1 MVQAGETGCAWSVEW
16 AEELQIY
23 AEEVAH
29 LRRRLTQAPLFSCL
43 LPWRS
48 SRSSRPPDPTLTP
61 PHACQPRSLPTRLSA
76 LDTES
81 QSDLEVYSN
90 EMNPTLGKEGL
101 IMGGTDYGNESPSRR
116 LFGAAAGNS
125 EGEIAGKP
133 QGSLSGHP
141 VSETVICGDLC
152 PPTSLLSSRPA

>member
-1 MVQAGETGCAWSVEW
+1 MFTAEIGRWCCGWRSRAHDMVQAGETGCAWSVEW

-43 LPWRS
+43 PPWRS

-76 LDTES
+76 LETES

-90 EMNPTLGKEGL
+90 EMNPTLGKGGL
-101 IMGGTDYGNESPSRR
+101 IMGGTNYGE
-116 LFGAAAGNS
+116 
-125 EGEIAGKP
+125 
-133 QGSLSGHP
+133 
-141 VSETVICGDLC
+141 
-152 PPTSLLSSRPA
+152 